1 LSAEI
6 ECSRV
11 GTNCSSILGVVWL
24 ENVGILHISIRP
36 LSVPIPKMAND
47 LKAPGILEVRI
58 LSAKATAVTGSDF
71 FPDFDEGS
79 KL

>member
-1 LSAEI
+1 
-6 ECSRV
+6 
-11 GTNCSSILGVVWL
+11 
-24 ENVGILHISIRP
+24 
-36 LSVPIPKMAND
+36 MAND